1 MTNKEKY
8 YGELMNYALAGIDI
22 AINKNTNKIVFC
34 KGFKCVD
41 CKFNEHQGVTCDLC
55 KLKWLNEEYI
65 EPEPETDWSKVKVDT
80 PILVRSRED
89 EPWKVRYFARYE
101 NENEGVYCWFNG
113 ATSYTVIDNE
123 MSLWFFVKLP
133 TPEEL
138 EQYRKKV

>member
-8 YGELMNYALAGIDI
+8 YDELMDYALAGLDI
-22 AINKNTNKIVFC
+22 AIDKNTNKIAS
-34 KGFKCVD
+34 CVGCQCSQ
-41 CKFNEHQGVTCDLC
+41 CKFNTSGMACSEE

-65 EPEPETDWSKVKVDT
+65 EPEPKTDWSKVKVDT
-80 PILVRSRED
+80 LILVKNKKD
-89 EPWKVRYFARYE
+89 EPWRVRYFARYE